1 MGSPLTD
8 NIVSCPILGSVRWA
22 SKERQVFRQ
31 NFRTKGKEFA
41 ELKKDVS
48 LTWCYNTFDIIR
60 CVVFK

>member
-1 MGSPLTD
+1 VGSPLTD
-8 NIVSCPILGSVRWA
+8 VFVFCPIVGSVRWA

-48 LTWCYNTFDIIR
+48 LT
-60 CVVFK
+60 

>member
-8 NIVSCPILGSVRWA
+8 VFVFCPILGSVRWA

-48 LTWCYNTFDIIR
+48 LTWGYH
-60 CVVFK
+60 

>member
-8 NIVSCPILGSVRWA
+8 DIVSCPILGSVRWA

-48 LTWCYNTFDIIR
+48 LILCYHTFDIIR